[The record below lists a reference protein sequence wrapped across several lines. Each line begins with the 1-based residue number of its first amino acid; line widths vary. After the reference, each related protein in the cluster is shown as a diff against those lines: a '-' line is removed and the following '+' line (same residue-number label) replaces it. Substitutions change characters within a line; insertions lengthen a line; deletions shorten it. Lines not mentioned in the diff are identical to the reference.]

1 MLADDTLDFSIP
13 MSSGI
18 KARIA
23 LEAASGRPMKAG
35 F

>member
-1 MLADDTLDFSIP
+1 MLADDTLDFS
-13 MSSGI
+13 
-18 KARIA
+18 ARIA